1 MPRIYRPNE
10 VVPINPGGLLG
21 IQIPGAPP
29 GIICDG
35 RPIAWDADPP
45 TKTNKDTSS
54 LECGFEWQTFS
65 RTSRELK
72 RDALIFFWLRKLQE
86 ERTEQH
92 CSITWSMSVYSDA
105 RKRKVRLT
113 SFPKRKIGCV
123 SSSGGNGT
131 L

>member
-65 RTSRELK
+65 RTSRELE
-72 RDALIFFWLRKLQE
+72 RDALIFFLAPEASGRKGRAALFHHMVNECLFRCPE
-86 ERTEQH
+86 E
-92 CSITWSMSVYSDA
+92 
-105 RKRKVRLT
+105 K
-113 SFPKRKIGCV
+113 
-123 SSSGGNGT
+123 GT
-131 L
+131 INQLSKKEDWMRIQ